1 MAFGFSPIIP
11 LQKDDEDGFYALTKT
26 LADNVKQ
33 NFKNLL
39 LTAPGERVMIPEF
52 GVGLRN
58 FLFDNSVAEMKND
71 IIRAV
76 DEQTKLYMP
85 FVEINDL
92 EVIDT
97 ELDTVALN
105 IFYSVPSVGISDLIT
120 ISKNNIV

>member
-58 FLFDNSVAEMKND
+58 FLFDNSVAEMEND

>member
-58 FLFDNSVAEMKND
+58 FLFDNSVAEMEND

-120 ISKNNIV
+120 ISKSNIV